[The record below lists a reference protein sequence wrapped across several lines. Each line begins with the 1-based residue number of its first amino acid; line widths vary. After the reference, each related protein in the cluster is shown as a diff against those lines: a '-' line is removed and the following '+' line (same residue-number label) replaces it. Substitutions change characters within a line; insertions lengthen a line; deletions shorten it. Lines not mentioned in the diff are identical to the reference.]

1 MLHHGVLADNL
12 GVGIGV
18 AGQSRGII
26 LCKSSVSRTQAR
38 KVPVFDVNQMGASKE
53 VGDGLDW
60 LEESEV
66 TIEGLTLSGNERQ
79 SLLIDG
85 PTGGDTGGKIW
96 SIKLEGGDEGKPPLQ
111 QNLAAGGQQP
121 ALSPGLNLATD
132 SARLLAVPQPQSAPA
147 SL

>member
-1 MLHHGVLADNL
+1 
-12 GVGIGV
+12 V

-26 LCKSSVSRTQAR
+26 LCKSSVSTTKALMM
-38 KVPVFDVNQMGASKE
+38 PVFDMNQVGANKE

-60 LEESEV
+60 LDESEV

-96 SIKLEGGDEGKPPLQ
+96 SIQLEGGDEGKPPLQ
-111 QNLAAGGQQP
+111 QNLTAGGQQP
-121 ALSPGLNLATD
+121 ALSAGVSLATD
-132 SARLLAVPQPQSAPA
+132 SARQLAVPKPQSSPE